1 MKAIAAVLLGG
12 LLLSGCVHRHVT
24 VVDSTPSAEVE
35 VYEDPGDEIYLE
47 DEGCEPVWDGH
58 TFVVVESHTH
68 GTGCGHFFHHNSWH
82 LYPHDWVYAEVGYSH
97 CGDTGGFYHGGH
109 PWARVWDGLAFIML
123 HGHVHGHGCGHHYH
137 HGCWN
142 THPSDYVHVDRR
154 RGHFNPTPSRHH
166 GDRHESAGRRE
177 PRELRSVVA
186 PARPGSPVTREGREA
201 LAAPAAAGSRGRV
214 ETMGRRPEPARVEA
228 PRQDEQ
234 PRRVEAAGRRE
245 AQRRE
250 QPQRVEQPK
259 RQEPPRRLDPPQRR
273 EQPQRIEPQKKQ
285 EPPRRIEPPRRQ
297 EAPQRIE
304 QPKKQEAPRRI
315 EQPKKQE
322 QPKRI
327 EPPQRREAPKKQ
339 DPPQRREAPKE
350 KEKRR

>member
-1 MKAIAAVLLGG
+1 MKPITAVLLGG

-24 VVDSTPSAEVE
+24 VVEHSPAAEVE
-35 VYEDPGDEIYLE
+35 VYGDPGEEVYLE
-47 DEGCEPVWDGH
+47 DEGALYADEGCEPVWDGH
-58 TFVVVESHTH
+58 TFLVIESHSH
-68 GTGCGHFFHHNSWH
+68 GSGCGHYFHHSSWH
-82 LYPHDWVYAEVGYSH
+82 LYPHDWVYAEIGYSH

-123 HGHVHGHGCGHHYH
+123 HGHVHGAGCGHHYH

-142 THPSDYVHVDRR
+142 THPGDYVHVDRR
-154 RGHFNPTPSRHH
+154 RRHFSPSPARH
-166 GDRHESAGRRE
+166 HESAARRE

-186 PARPGSPVTREGREA
+186 PSPSATPAARGRREA
-201 LAAPAAAGSRGRV
+201 LAAPAAAEPRRRGEATGRRV
-214 ETMGRRPEPARVEA
+214 EPVRVEA
-228 PRQDEQ
+228 PRQEGQ
-234 PRRVEAAGRRE
+234 PRRVEAAGRQEPQRVE
-245 AQRRE
+245 APRRQEPQRRE

-259 RQEPPRRLDPPQRR
+259 RQE
-273 EQPQRIEPQKKQ
+273 
-285 EPPRRIEPPRRQ
+285 
-297 EAPQRIE
+297 APKRIE
-304 QPKKQEAPRRI
+304 QPKKQEAPRRIEQPRRQEAPQRI

-327 EPPQRREAPKKQ
+327 EPPQRKEAPKKQ